1 MAQNTRHPVFQLIMW
16 MGRKGDIS
24 LETAIQ
30 RIVALDLDGLD
41 RQQIETILFARGLPA
56 SHSELYN
63 QHQELISEETN
74 AFGGYDTT
82 KGSGNPDDMNSVI
95 RHGNGK
101 SAELVKQFFG
111 QSD

>member
-1 MAQNTRHPVFQLIMW
+1 

-41 RQQIETILFARGLPA
+41 RKQIETILLARGLPA
-56 SHSELYN
+56 SHPEIYT

-74 AFGGYDTT
+74 AFGGYDMS
-82 KGSGNPDDMNSVI
+82 KKSAGPDDVNSFI
-95 RHGNGK
+95 RNGSGK
-101 SAELVKQFFG
+101 SAELVNQFFG
-111 QSD
+111 